1 MSVKDNA
8 PNIRTVH
15 AAFVKAAHLQQPLV
29 SAEDPKD
36 QKISAIEGPT
46 GDAEMVSGK
55 EIGAEGDNEIADQD
69 PAPVDSLQ
77 MAAVN
82 SIKETLNEREKQD

>member
-1 MSVKDNA
+1 
-8 PNIRTVH
+8 
-15 AAFVKAAHLQQPLV
+15 
-29 SAEDPKD
+29 
-36 QKISAIEGPT
+36 
-46 GDAEMVSGK
+46 MVSGK